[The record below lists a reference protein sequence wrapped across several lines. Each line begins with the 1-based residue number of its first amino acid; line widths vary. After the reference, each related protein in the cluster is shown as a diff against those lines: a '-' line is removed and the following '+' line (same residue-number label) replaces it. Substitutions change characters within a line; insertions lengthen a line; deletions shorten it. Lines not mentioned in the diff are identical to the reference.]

1 MDDELNAD
9 LEDYYED
16 EMQDKLTALLEA
28 TEEKA

>member
-16 EMQDKLTALLEA
+16 EMQDKLTKLYD
-28 TEEKA
+28 TMEEKS

>member
-28 TEEKA
+28 SEEKA

>member
-1 MDDELNAD
+1 MDDELDAD